1 MPFKVEKV
9 AEFKKLMDMLK
20 YIAYYSNL
28 SEEERSRTNFIP
40 RKDTEYLALTK
51 IDELSYLLV
60 QDVEA
65 DSETAQKIC
74 DSLFQ
79 GTDYNA
85 TVWNNGNITIYRITY
100 ER

>member
-9 AEFKKLMDMLK
+9 AEFEKLMDMLR

-28 SEEERSRTNFIP
+28 SEKERSRTNLVP
-40 RKDTEYLALTK
+40 SKDTEYLALTK

-60 QDVEA
+60 QDVEV
-65 DSETAQKIC
+65 DGETAQKIC